1 MLFSLPELR
10 AAAQFTP
17 RPERRWWGGKA
28 DGAGMVWTE
37 LVRALNDNTL
47 LGSQSSSAPWERGGE
62 GSAPGAMEKGQGS
75 HLAKSSE
82 SAQRNSGIFKFTETA
97 TLITIKQVII

>member
-1 MLFSLPELR
+1 MGWRGLGR
-10 AAAQFTP
+10 T
-17 RPERRWWGGKA
+17 
-28 DGAGMVWTE
+28 
-37 LVRALNDNTL
+37 LNDNTL
-47 LGSQSSSAPWERGGE
+47 LGPQSSSAPWERGGQ

-82 SAQRNSGIFKFTETA
+82 RAQRNSGIFKLTETA